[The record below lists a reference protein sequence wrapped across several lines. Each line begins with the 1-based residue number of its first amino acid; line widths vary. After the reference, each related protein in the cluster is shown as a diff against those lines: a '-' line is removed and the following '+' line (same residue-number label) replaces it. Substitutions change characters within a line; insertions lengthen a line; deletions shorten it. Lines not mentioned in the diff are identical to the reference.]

1 MMELTQVHTN
11 RFREISEKLKSQ
23 GHRECVFTGAE
34 ILFYEAIAIA
44 RDYGNDPAGNSLL
57 AELKYLESNQ
67 YRSTQVIFRK
77 SSQREQKIKCFI
89 RQLVGILTR
98 SSARIFPQKVLL

>member
-1 MMELTQVHTN
+1 MMTLTQLHKD

-23 GHRECVFTGAE
+23 GHRESAFTGAE

-44 RDYGNDPAGNSLL
+44 RDYGNDLSGNSLL

-67 YRSTQVIFRK
+67 YRNTQTIFRK
-77 SSQREQKIKCFI
+77 SSQREQRIKSFI

-98 SSARIFPQKVLL
+98 SSTRIFPEKVLL